1 MATDTMPAPPARL
14 AARSQVDVVS
24 PPIPA
29 AAPEPHEV
37 RTPATSSS
45 AELDVHR
52 VTALPHTVGNLRMM
66 QVLERISGK
75 FNEARVPLLAL
86 KGAALN
92 LTLYDRPDARPMA
105 DLDLMIRPQDVERA
119 SAILEGMGG
128 LRGEPLV
135 REDFFPRFHYE
146 LEYVVGSIYPV
157 RIDLHVRPFRPLRYA
172 RLVPRDAFW
181 DAAETVAVGRT
192 TVLIPSAEDML
203 IHLAVHAAV
212 HGCPGGKWLEDI
224 DRWAKCYGERI
235 DWERFLGRV
244 RCWGLVLPVRTAL
257 TRVGREYGP
266 VCPDGVARRLS
277 EFRAGWADRLT
288 VWQAPRDA
296 GHSAAH
302 VAVNVLCTPGWRF
315 RLAYL
320 AAILMPGKA
329 HMADWYAG
337 RHFGWLPWAHFLRW
351 LGPLVSWLP
360 RRWRWFTKIETRP
373 SPIHGIG
380 VFATRDIRP
389 GQTIARYHG
398 KRVDKHGVYVSA
410 QKQPSGE
417 VELHEIT
424 GRLKFLNHSC
434 SPNAG
439 FAGFELTALTR
450 ISAGQEVT
458 IDYGNAVC
466 TCKRERPA
474 QDRGRPAQRLV
485 DVA

>member
-29 AAPEPHEV
+29 GAPEPHEV
-37 RTPATSSS
+37 PTSVASS
-45 AELDVHR
+45 GAGIDVHR
-52 VTALPHTVGNLRMM
+52 VTVLPHTVGNLRMM
-66 QVLERISGK
+66 QVLERIAGK
-75 FNEARVPLLAL
+75 FSEARVPLLAL

-105 DLDLMIRPQDVERA
+105 DLDLMIRPRDAERA

-146 LEYVVGSIYPV
+146 FEYVVGSIYPV

-181 DAAETVAVGRT
+181 DTAETVAVGRA
-192 TVLIPSAEDML
+192 TVLIPSTEDML
-203 IHLAVHAAV
+203 IHLAGHAAV

-224 DRWAKCYGERI
+224 DRWSRCYGERI

-244 RCWGLVLPVRTAL
+244 QGWGLVLPVRTAL
-257 TRVGREYGP
+257 ARVEREYGS
-266 VCPDGVARRLS
+266 VCPAGVARRLS
-277 EFRAGWADRLT
+277 EFRVGWANRLT
-288 VWQAPRDA
+288 LWQAPRDA
-296 GHSAAH
+296 GHPAAH
-302 VAVNVLCTPGWRF
+302 VTVNVLCAPGWRF
-315 RLAYL
+315 KLAYL

-337 RHFGWLPWAHFLRW
+337 RHLGWLPCAHVLRW
-351 LGPLVSWLP
+351 LDPFVSWFP
-360 RRWRWFTKIETRP
+360 RRWRWFTKIEIRP

-389 GQTIARYHG
+389 GEAFARYSG
-398 KRVDKHGVYVSA
+398 KKVAREGVYVVTHKA
-410 QKQPSGE
+410 RSGGARRY
-417 VELHEIT
+417 ELT
-424 GRLKFLNHSC
+424 GKLKHLNHSC
-434 SPNAG
+434 RPNARI
-439 FAGFELTALTR
+439 AGFELVAIR
-450 ISAGQEVT
+450 WIRGGQEVT
-458 IDYGNAVC
+458 IDYGVGAC
-466 TCKRERPA
+466 DCIGSGEPRAETEGAKA
-474 QDRGRPAQRLV
+474 TA
-485 DVA
+485 